1 MSWNQ
6 FIFRPTRGD
15 VSVPF
20 SFLSQLNLA
29 EFSWYSCSQQQPSAK
44 ALELGGHHLARVTVS
59 MSLTSHKALIE
70 ELFGGDRRT
79 SPSGVRDR
87 RQGNWR
93 EYGFGKL
100 GMKSQ
105 SGAHRKV
112 THSKQ
117 DCDDRQGRIITIH
130 IWYRRRE
137 GLFAFVIV
145 WVVSDY
151 SNLVICCMGLF

>member
-1 MSWNQ
+1 
-6 FIFRPTRGD
+6 
-15 VSVPF
+15 
-20 SFLSQLNLA
+20 
-29 EFSWYSCSQQQPSAK
+29 
-44 ALELGGHHLARVTVS
+44 
-59 MSLTSHKALIE
+59 
-70 ELFGGDRRT
+70 
-79 SPSGVRDR
+79 
-87 RQGNWR
+87 
-93 EYGFGKL
+93 
-100 GMKSQ
+100 MKSQ

-151 SNLVICCMGLF
+151 SNLVTYMLQGIILKSDVTFSTNDDE